1 MKQVLAN
8 IKNERLKVYVIWM
21 TAFARDSHGAAAT
34 RAQELADDWIR
45 HYWDAKNA
53 TGRGWMPT
61 FDMPRPAWDVYFL
74 YGAGATWA
82 DTPTYPDFLMHQLG
96 GMLPEEYH
104 FTQEN
109 VRKFEQKAKE
119 LVADSKN
126 KF

>member
-1 MKQVLAN
+1 VVD
-8 IKNERLKVYVIWM
+8 IRIVPLKSWDESRQSEF
-21 TAFARDSHGAAAT
+21 AFARDSHGAAGT

-53 TGRGWMPT
+53 TGRGWMST

-74 YGAGATWA
+74 YGAGTTWA

-96 GMLPEEYH
+96 VLPRE
-104 FTQEN
+104 QILSNEN
-109 VRKFEQKAKE
+109 VRKFEQMAKE
-119 LVADSKN
+119 LLAQSQN

>member
-1 MKQVLAN
+1 MKQVLVN
-8 IKNERLKVYVIWM
+8 IKKERLKVYVIWM

-34 RAQELADDWIR
+34 RGQELTDARVR

-74 YGAGATWA
+74 YGAGTTWA

-96 GMLPEEYH
+96 VLPRE
-104 FTQEN
+104 QILSNEN
-109 VRKFEQKAKE
+109 VRKFEQMAKE
-119 LVADSKN
+119 LLAQSQN

>member
-1 MKQVLAN
+1 MKRVLAN

-34 RAQELADDWIR
+34 RAQELADDRIR
-45 HYWDAKNA
+45 HYWDARNA

-96 GMLPEEYH
+96 VLPRE
-104 FTQEN
+104 QILSSEN
-109 VRKFEQKAKE
+109 VRKFE
-119 LVADSKN
+119 
-126 KF
+126 